1 MTTTSGDYSRVIQ
14 NTWGCDSTINLHLTV
29 NPASDP
35 EYTSF
40 DVETCHSHIFNGT
53 EFTSSGSYDVTFQN
67 TMGCDSIVTLNLTL
81 LEGKC
86 WKDGAWVNGAPDTS
100 NDVVIADIYTVTTA
114 LRVKDLQVADGGTV
128 NVPENGVLEI
138 AGNIS
143 NNGSNKLQ
151 SGSDFLS
158 YAGNSFSGNDITFE
172 QNMRHETA
180 AYSMMGSPVQ
190 QSSDVKGSIAGITW
204 AYDESKPYEAGDT
217 EGLKQWINWK
227 NNEFVPGHGYAS
239 ANTEQLIFE
248 GNPNVGTIIVEN
260 LSYTPEETDS
270 TYAGWQLVANPYGT
284 SIDVGEFLTTSNL
297 WDDPNTGERGSN
309 SDYLTMNALGVVSS
323 DPRGDRFNNHVLTG
337 QGFFVRRLADI
348 SALANIVFTED
359 MQNTGYNQDGA
370 YFRNAEQ
377 VPPKIWVSMLGLDG
391 RYSETLIGFPEDA
404 TEGLDH
410 FYDAQKIATGTTHQ
424 IYSIINNTAFSIQ
437 GLPLRKEIKVPLG
450 YSRDASG
457 YAIMSIKA
465 ESKIPHGYELFIK
478 DDRSK
483 LEYSM
488 SHNEVEVLL
497 DKMIDHK
504 RFSLIL
510 RNMDVLS
517 QQEVFDKTV
526 VNRVTSEIVVTST
539 KKISNIKLVDLM
551 DRSSEINDINRK
563 EYRFKEP
570 DVKAVYLIHVQLTDG
585 SMHTQKLII
594 D

>member
-410 FYDAQKIATGTTHQ
+410 FYHAQKIATGMVQ
-424 IYSIINNTAFSIQ
+424 PI
-437 GLPLRKEIKVPLG
+437 
-450 YSRDASG
+450 
-457 YAIMSIKA
+457 
-465 ESKIPHGYELFIK
+465 
-478 DDRSK
+478 
-483 LEYSM
+483 
-488 SHNEVEVLL
+488 
-497 DKMIDHK
+497 
-504 RFSLIL
+504 RF
-510 RNMDVLS
+510 
-517 QQEVFDKTV
+517 
-526 VNRVTSEIVVTST
+526 
-539 KKISNIKLVDLM
+539 
-551 DRSSEINDINRK
+551 
-563 EYRFKEP
+563 
-570 DVKAVYLIHVQLTDG
+570 
-585 SMHTQKLII
+585 TQ
-594 D
+594 